1 MLKKIL
7 VGVVVALVVAA
18 GVYANRGRT
27 AKAIQ
32 VKTESV
38 KRRDLTATVSGSG
51 KIRPFKEVDISSNV
65 SGRVVQLSVLEGQ
78 EVSSGQFLLRID
90 PVRYR
95 SAVEQVEASI
105 QSAETNTELA
115 SQNLAYARDVL
126 DRREGLY
133 GQGLLAKEIYLEAL
147 QAVRREE
154 QNLQMRKTDVARLR
168 AQLKQ
173 SEHDLSQVAFQSPI
187 DGVITKLNIEEGET
201 AITGTM
207 NNPGTVL
214 LTIADLSFVEA
225 EIEIDETDIVDVEV
239 GQEAEVRIDAFPD
252 SVFAASVIEVGRSPI
267 NDAQATSNLQAIN
280 FKVVVRVLA
289 AVPGARPGLS
299 CTADIVT
306 ATRGAAL
313 AVPIQSLILRE
324 VELDENGQVVQRDPI
339 ADLLARIDSEATDAD
354 GEEDLQE
361 LEGAFLVRDHKAQFV
376 PVEIGV
382 AGERYFEVLS
392 GIAEGDEVVV
402 GPFDVIRTLQSG
414 ERVDTGT
421 TRRIRSTEDTE

>member
-1 MLKKIL
+1 MLQKISIAAIS
-7 VGVVVALVVAA
+7 VLVVAA
-18 GVYANRGRT
+18 GVYANRART
-27 AKAIQ
+27 SKAIEVQ
-32 VKTESV
+32 TENV
-38 KRRDLTATVSGSG
+38 KRRNLTASVSGSG
-51 KIRPFKEVDISSNV
+51 KIRPFKEVAISSNV

-78 EVSSGQFLLRID
+78 EVTAGQFLLRID

-95 SAVEQVEASI
+95 SAVEQVEAQI
-105 QSAETNTELA
+105 QAAETNTELTR
-115 SQNLAYARDVL
+115 QNLAYARDVL

-133 GQGLLAKEIYLEAL
+133 TQDLLAEEAYLESL

-154 QNLQMRKTDVARLR
+154 QNLEMRETDIERLR

-225 EIEIDETDIVDVEV
+225 EIEIDETDIVDVEL
-239 GQEAEVRIDAFPD
+239 GQHAEVRIDAFPD
-252 SVFAASVIEVGRSPI
+252 SIFAANVIEVGRSPI
-267 NDAQATSNLQAIN
+267 DNVQTTSSTQAIN
-280 FKVVVRVLA
+280 FKVVVRVLE

-306 ATRGAAL
+306 ATRREAL

-324 VELDENGQVVQRDPI
+324 VELDEHGQLVQLDPI
-339 ADLLARIDSEATDAD
+339 TELLAAVEESSKDAAD
-354 GEEDLQE
+354 EQELQE
-361 LEGAFLVRDHKAQFV
+361 LEGAFLVRNGKAKFV

-392 GIAEGDEVVV
+392 GIIEGDEVVV
-402 GPFDVIRTLQSG
+402 GPFNVIRTLQSG
-414 ERVDTGT
+414 EHVNTDTT
-421 TRRIRSTEDTE
+421 PPNRHLAEAE